1 MPARQGVGAN
11 GLPADLRTAL
21 APLLARP
28 ASTAVLTDFDG
39 TLSPIVRDPSAA
51 RPLDGSAEVLAQLAR
66 HFGVV
71 AVISGRPVSYLEE
84 HMPLPVQ
91 SNPRH
96 RVRLVGLYGLEQS
109 WGDGRIVV
117 EPAAS
122 GWSEVV
128 ADAVAHLRQGAP
140 EGVLVEPKGLAVTVH
155 WRQAPRAEGWANGA
169 VAAEAERSGLRA
181 HPGRMSIELRPPL
194 EVDKGSVVRGLA
206 ASCSAACYF
215 GDDLGDLPAFEALA
229 AMGRDEGVRTVSIAA
244 VDDES
249 DPSVAAG
256 ADVVVAGPAGVLEV
270 LAWLAAS
277 ASADAGGDGTDPGT

>member
-1 MPARQGVGAN
+1 MPAHQGVGSN
-11 GLPADLRTAL
+11 DLPADLRTAL

-39 TLSPIVRDPSAA
+39 TLSPIVRDPSEA
-51 RPLDGSAEVLAQLAR
+51 RPLDGSAGVMARLAR

-71 AVISGRPVSYLEE
+71 AVVSGRPVSFLEE
-84 HMPLPVQ
+84 HLALPVP

-96 RVRLVGLYGLEQS
+96 RVRLVGLYGLERS
-109 WGDGRIVV
+109 GSDGRVIV
-117 EPAAS
+117 ESAAA

-128 ADAVAHLRQGAP
+128 AAAAAHLRQVAP
-140 EGVLVEPKGLAVTVH
+140 EGVLVEQKDLAVTVH
-155 WRQAPRAEGWANGA
+155 WRRAPQAEEWVKVA

-181 HPGRMSIELRPPL
+181 HPARRSAELRPPL
-194 EVDKGSVVRGLA
+194 DVDKGSVVRGMA
-206 ASCSAACYF
+206 GSCSAACYL

-229 AMGRDEGVRTVSIAA
+229 ALGREGVTTLSIAA

-249 DPSVAAG
+249 DPAVAAA
-256 ADVVVAGPAGVLEV
+256 ADVVVAGARGALGV

-277 ASADAGGDGTDPGT
+277 GAAAGGEATAPDR

>member
-1 MPARQGVGAN
+1 MPARGGFGAN

-39 TLSPIVRDPSAA
+39 TLSPIVTDPAEA
-51 RPLDGSAEVLAQLAR
+51 RPLDGSAEVMARLAR

-84 HMPLPVQ
+84 HLALPVP
-91 SNPRH
+91 SDPVH

-109 WGDGRIVV
+109 WGDGRIIV
-117 EPAAS
+117 ERQAA

-128 ADAVAHLRQGAP
+128 ADAVAHLRRGAP

-155 WRQAPRAEGWANGA
+155 WRQARQDEGWVNTA

-181 HPGRMSIELRPPL
+181 HPGRMSVELRPPL

-229 AMGRDEGVRTVSIAA
+229 AMGRDEDVSTLSIAA

-249 DPSVAAG
+249 DPSVAAA
-256 ADVVVAGPAGVLEV
+256 ADVVVAGPPGALAV

-277 ASADAGGDGTDPGT
+277 ATASAGGAGTDPGS

>member
-1 MPARQGVGAN
+1 MPARHGVGAN
-11 GLPADLRTAL
+11 GIPSDLRTAL

-39 TLSPIVRDPSAA
+39 TLSPIVRDPSEA

-84 HMPLPVQ
+84 HLDLPVE
-91 SNPRH
+91 SNPMH

-109 WGDGRIVV
+109 WGDGPIIV
-117 EPAAS
+117 EPAAA
-122 GWSEVV
+122 GWSDVV
-128 ADAVAHLRQGAP
+128 ADAVAHLQEGAP

-155 WRQAPRAEGWANGA
+155 WRRAPRAEGWVNTA

-229 AMGRDEGVRTVSIAA
+229 AMGREEGMSTLSIAA

-256 ADVVVAGPAGVLEV
+256 ADVGVAGPPGALEV

-277 ASADAGGDGTDPGT
+277 AAATTGGGGSDPRS